1 MDSEVSP
8 VISTL
13 TVTAPWLTP
22 ACFAADRAWAEP
34 ALRASGQ
41 LLALAEPG
49 PALLA
54 GAGDVSLAFAGDV
67 SGYGAHVNGTA
78 LLGRPMDDEQ
88 IDRIDDGGALGPHRA
103 WSEPVR
109 P

>member
-1 MDSEVSP
+1 
-8 VISTL
+8 VISPMK
-13 TVTAPWLTP
+13 VTAPWLTP
-22 ACFAADRAWAEP
+22 ACFAADRAWADL

-41 LLALAEPG
+41 LLASAEAG

-54 GAGDVSLAFAGDV
+54 GAGDVS
-67 SGYGAHVNGTA
+67 GYSAHVNGTA
-78 LLGRPMDDEQ
+78 LLGRPMNDEQ
-88 IDRIDDGGALGPHRA
+88 TDRIDDGGALGPHCA

>member
-1 MDSEVSP
+1 MISP
-8 VISTL
+8 MK
-13 TVTAPWLTP
+13 VTAPWLTP
-22 ACFAADRAWAEP
+22 ACFAADRAWADL

-41 LLALAEPG
+41 LLASAEAG

-54 GAGDVSLAFAGDV
+54 GAGDVSLALAGDV
-67 SGYGAHVNGTA
+67 SGYSAHVNGTA
-78 LLGRPMDDEQ
+78 FLGRPMNDEQ
-88 IDRIDDGGALGPHRA
+88 TDRIDDGGALGPHCA